1 LLLAL
6 IISMMACT
14 EPPTSP
20 LVAKVSGHG
29 IGIEEFKAQSAF
41 MGLGSE
47 PKNLTR
53 DLRAAVL
60 ETLIRRH
67 LVLNAATSEGI
78 RLLPEELN
86 REERFLRR
94 GLREEDFESALIAQG
109 LTYAQWRRLLGEDLL
124 VRKALELILAGRV
137 RVTAAEVQA
146 YYQDHRDQFRR
157 PAQILAQHV
166 VLPTRELAQE
176 LLRRVEAGEDLGQ
189 VAAAMGFPLAEA
201 GEPTWLSRGHMPEA
215 LENKVFALKPGKLAG
230 PLRSTYGFHVLKVL
244 DKRPAGLNNLT
255 QLGPEIQRRLAAEK
269 RQTLAQSWIDDLRRG
284 AEVWLNPNFLAK
296 GQTGESGG

>member
-1 LLLAL
+1 MALAVNL
-6 IISMMACT
+6 MACA
-14 EPPTSP
+14 ESPVSP
-20 LVAKVSGHG
+20 LVAKVGEQG
-29 IGIEEFKAQSAF
+29 IGIEEFRAQSSF

-67 LVLNAATSEGI
+67 LVLNAAASEGI
-78 RLLPEELN
+78 RLLPEELD

-109 LTYAQWRRLLGEDLL
+109 LTYSQWRKVLGEELL
-124 VRKALELILAGRV
+124 VRKALDLILAGRV
-137 RVTAAEVQA
+137 RATAAEVQA
-146 YYQDHRDQFRR
+146 YYQNHQDQFRR

-166 VLPTRELAQE
+166 VLPSRELAQE
-176 LLRRVEAGEDLGQ
+176 LLRRVEAGEDFGQ

-201 GEPTWLSRGHMPEA
+201 GEPTWLSKGHMPEA
-215 LENKVFALKPGKLAG
+215 LEDKVFALRPGRLAG
-230 PLRSTYGFHVLKVL
+230 PLRSTYGFHVVKVL
-244 DKRPAGLNNLT
+244 DKRPAGLNDLT
-255 QLGPEIQRRLAAEK
+255 QAGPEIQRRLAAEK
-269 RQTLAQSWIDDLRRG
+269 RQALAQSWIEDLRRG
-284 AEVWLNPNFLAK
+284 AQVWLNPNFLAK

>member
-1 LLLAL
+1 
-6 IISMMACT
+6 M
-14 EPPTSP
+14 
-20 LVAKVSGHG
+20 
-29 IGIEEFKAQSAF
+29 
-41 MGLGSE
+41 
-47 PKNLTR
+47 
-53 DLRAAVL
+53 
-60 ETLIRRH
+60 
-67 LVLNAATSEGI
+67 
-78 RLLPEELN
+78 
-86 REERFLRR
+86 
-94 GLREEDFESALIAQG
+94 
-109 LTYAQWRRLLGEDLL
+109 
-124 VRKALELILAGRV
+124 
-137 RVTAAEVQA
+137 
-146 YYQDHRDQFRR
+146 
-157 PAQILAQHV
+157 
-166 VLPTRELAQE
+166 LPTIEWDGAHVRMIDQRWLPARKDWFIARSYRDVIKAIQ
-176 LLRRVEAGEDLGQ
+176 RMVIRGAPAIG